1 MRNILLKIRFDG
13 RSYHGWQVQ
22 KNAVTVQE
30 VLQKALAA
38 VLGTAPPIKGCS
50 RTDAGVHAL
59 EFCVS
64 MPIYSNISCSS
75 LVRALNVNLPE
86 TIAVLSCSEVDEDF
100 HARYSVA
107 YKRYLYKIWNAP
119 VRDPFSAGLAL
130 HWPVHLDEQAME
142 KEAQA
147 IIGTHDFSA
156 FCASGSS
163 VENKVRTVTEYTAKR
178 NGDMIELRITADGF
192 LYNMV
197 RIITGTLIDVERG
210 KIESGSI
217 SGIIDSRDRKKAG
230 FTAPPDGLYLEEVGY
245 R

>member
-1 MRNILLKIRFDG
+1 MRNVLLRLRFDG
-13 RSYHGWQVQ
+13 RAYHGWQIQ

-30 VLQKALAA
+30 VLQKAQSS
-38 VLGTAPPIKGCS
+38 VHGSAPPIKGCS

-86 TIAVLSCSEVDEDF
+86 SIAVLSCSEVDEEF
-100 HARYSVA
+100 HARYSVK
-107 YKRYLYKIWNAP
+107 YKRYLYRIWNSP
-119 VRDPFSAGLAL
+119 VRDPFAAGLAL
-130 HWPVHLDEQAME
+130 HWPARLDEKAME
-142 KEAQA
+142 REAQA
-147 IIGTHDFSA
+147 FLGTHDFSA

-163 VENKVRTVTEYTAKR
+163 VEDKVRTVTEYTACR

-210 KIESGSI
+210 RLESGSI
-217 SGIIDSRDRKKAG
+217 ADIIDSRDRKRAG
-230 FTAPPDGLYLEEVGY
+230 FTAPPDGLYLEEVIY
-245 R
+245 